1 MKIIITGS
9 SSGIGLETA
18 KKFLKEGFIVYGIDV
33 ETSNIENE
41 NYHHYIADVSKK
53 EQLPTLD
60 NVDIIF
66 ANAGKQN
73 SKDDIDNNLKGTIN
87 TIEKYAFQYNIK
99 SVLLNASASA
109 STGFEFP
116 EYVASKAGIV
126 GYMKNV
132 AVRLAKY
139 KAIANAISLGG
150 VLTESN
156 EAVISDKASWRKIMK
171 ATPLKK
177 WMSEEEVA
185 EWVYFLTVIN
195 KSATG
200 QDFVIDNGEKDLNC
214 TFVWPDFD

>member
-33 ETSNIENE
+33 KPSNIENE

-87 TIEKYAFQYNIK
+87 TIEKYDLLSENGIIICEYENEIFNTNLEVYKFKKYGSKNIMILK
-99 SVLLNASASA
+99 SV
-109 STGFEFP
+109 
-116 EYVASKAGIV
+116 K
-126 GYMKNV
+126 
-132 AVRLAKY
+132 
-139 KAIANAISLGG
+139 
-150 VLTESN
+150 
-156 EAVISDKASWRKIMK
+156 
-171 ATPLKK
+171 
-177 WMSEEEVA
+177 
-185 EWVYFLTVIN
+185 
-195 KSATG
+195 
-200 QDFVIDNGEKDLNC
+200 
-214 TFVWPDFD
+214 